1 MVDLETALTLH
12 EEPGGWSAQVPDGWG
27 QGRTTY
33 GGLVAGY
40 LVRAAQAA
48 DDRSVRSVDVYFIEP
63 VSPGEVHLRVD
74 SRRAGK
80 NMTHLGVTLEKDGKP
95 SAIGRFLLADPGEG
109 PFDHVPDLPEPER
122 SFDDAV
128 EIPRIDGLTPEFL
141 QNMAVRYGEG
151 DFPMS
156 GSTRAVAGGWVRNI
170 GPARGVAALLSHLDA
185 WPPPVM
191 ALVSKPVSASS
202 VRWHVHFHG
211 DVDSC
216 DGEQWSWLREEATW
230 RSGPL
235 STVTGMLVRD
245 GVPVAYSEQT
255 QVMYG

>member
-12 EEPGGWSAQVPDGWG
+12 DDGDEWVGHVPHGWG

-48 DDRSVRSVDVYFIEP
+48 DERPVRSVDVYFIEP
-63 VSPGEVHLRVD
+63 VPPGEVRLRVAD
-74 SRRAGK
+74 RRAGK
-80 NMTHLGVTLEKDGKP
+80 NMTHLGITLQCDGRT
-95 SAIGRFLLADPGEG
+95 SAIGRFLLADPGVG
-109 PFDHVPDLPEPER
+109 VFDTVPELPAPER
-122 SFDDAV
+122 SFEDAI
-128 EIPRIDGLTPEFL
+128 EMPRIEGLTPEFL
-141 QNMAVRYGEG
+141 QNMQVRLGEG

-156 GSTRAVAGGWVRNI
+156 GSSRAVAGGWVRNV

-235 STVTGMLVRD
+235 STVTGMLVRN